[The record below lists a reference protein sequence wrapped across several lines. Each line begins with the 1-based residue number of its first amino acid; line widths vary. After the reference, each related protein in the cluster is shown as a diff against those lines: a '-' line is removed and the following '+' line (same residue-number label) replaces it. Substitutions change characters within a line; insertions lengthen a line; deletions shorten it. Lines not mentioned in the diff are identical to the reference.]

1 MGKKR
6 AARKEAKRRRKAVSS
21 DSDLTFAA
29 PTTCAQPVPA
39 EGLAADSP
47 GYPPT
52 PPQGASGLLDS
63 WLARLDGMTD
73 EEQEARW
80 SEKVQTGLS
89 LPEYVRHQMKGYEL
103 RHHEQKLS
111 LVRLTLW
118 AYKLA
123 FGIYVR
129 PEDLDRIRRTTRA

>member
-6 AARKEAKRRRKAVSS
+6 AARKEAKRRRKAESS
-21 DSDLTFAA
+21 ASDLTLAA
-29 PTTCAQPVPA
+29 PATCAQPVLV
-39 EGLAADSP
+39 ELLAADSP
-47 GYPPT
+47 VYPPT
-52 PPQGASGLLDS
+52 PPQDASGLLDS
-63 WLARLDGMTD
+63 WLAKLDGMTD

-89 LPEYVRHQMKGYEL
+89 LPEYVRHQVREYEL